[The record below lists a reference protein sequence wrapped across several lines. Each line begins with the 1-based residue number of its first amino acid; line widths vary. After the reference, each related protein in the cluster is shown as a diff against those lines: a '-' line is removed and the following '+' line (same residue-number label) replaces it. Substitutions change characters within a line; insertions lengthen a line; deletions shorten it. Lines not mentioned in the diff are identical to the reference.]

1 MLQSIAKNAGYSA
14 DEAGECVMN
23 ILFAKFENMFADVAI
38 KKDVALDGMPQKMGI
53 VSTEAMLSEAHIG
66 K

>member
-1 MLQSIAKNAGYSA
+1 
-14 DEAGECVMN
+14 MN

-38 KKDVALDGMPQKMGI
+38 KKDVARDGMPQKMGI
-53 VSTEAMLSEAHIG
+53 VSTVAMLSEAHIG